1 VPGSAQQQQQGQ
13 VDSQGLT
20 LVDLLSMK
28 VRLLIAQSECC
39 LQCRQQEGLEAG
51 HAAAMDALTLA
62 LSPEVKP
69 RSNLPALAHRQVA
82 RCMVAEGMAAEGEA
96 AYRQGVA
103 GGDAVSVL
111 ELAALLQRQGRSG
124 EASQLLQGHWEQQQQ
139 HHKRGGLLRSS
150 MLAQTLLLMQQQEL
164 EQAKAVALAAMQR
177 AAASKE
183 ATPFANQM
191 IAAHIT
197 LQQASAAAPDA
208 AAQGGPDTRKALLQ
222 EARKFAGWAIKSA
235 TALPGPSGRTGAGI
249 AAAVLASIEMQRGA
263 VNKAADALAMSLASW
278 EGAVPGEV
286 LLMAAMLTGEAA
298 AARKA
303 VHAAPWLGAAW
314 QLVADL
320 AQL

>member
-1 VPGSAQQQQQGQ
+1 
-13 VDSQGLT
+13 
-20 LVDLLSMK
+20 
-28 VRLLIAQSECC
+28 
-39 LQCRQQEGLEAG
+39 
-51 HAAAMDALTLA
+51 
-62 LSPEVKP
+62 
-69 RSNLPALAHRQVA
+69 
-82 RCMVAEGMAAEGEA
+82 
-96 AYRQGVA
+96 
-103 GGDAVSVL
+103 
-111 ELAALLQRQGRSG
+111 
-124 EASQLLQGHWEQQQQ
+124 
-139 HHKRGGLLRSS
+139 

-164 EQAKAVALAAMQR
+164 EQAKSVALAAMQR

-191 IAAHIT
+191 MAAHIT
-197 LQQASAAAPDA
+197 LQQASAAAAAAAADA
-208 AAQGGPDTRKALLQ
+208 AAAQEGPDTRKALLQ

-286 LLMAAMLTGEAA
+286 LLMAAMLTGEAS

-303 VHAAPWLGAAW
+303 VHASPWLTQAW

-320 AQL
+320 AQLS